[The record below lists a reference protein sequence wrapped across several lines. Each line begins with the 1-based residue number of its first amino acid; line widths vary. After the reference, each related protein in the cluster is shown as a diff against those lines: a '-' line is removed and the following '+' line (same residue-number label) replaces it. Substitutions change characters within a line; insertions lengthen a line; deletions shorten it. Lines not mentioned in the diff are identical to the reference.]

1 VHLIRRVV
9 IVLAVAS
16 VACGGGGDKAPT
28 TPSNTT
34 NPGGTGG
41 TGGTGGMG
49 GGGGATANTVGV
61 YDNEF
66 TPPSLTVTAG
76 MTVTWEFHGSY
87 SVHNVTFDNG
97 SGTSPDMMTGT
108 YVHTFNSVGSFP
120 YRCRIHG
127 AAMSGTIVVQ

>member
-1 VHLIRRVV
+1 MRRVV

-16 VACGGGGDKAPT
+16 VACGGGGYKAPT
-28 TPSNTT
+28 TPSGTT
-34 NPGGTGG
+34 NPGG

-49 GGGGATANTVGV
+49 GGGGTTANTVGV

-66 TPPSLTVTAG
+66 TPMSLTVTAG
-76 MTVTWEFHGSY
+76 TTVTWEFHGSY

-97 SGTSPDMMTGT
+97 SGTSPDMMTGN
-108 YVHTFNSVGSFP
+108 YVKTFNAVGSFP

-127 AAMSGTIVVQ
+127 AAMSGSIVVQ